1 MLLDKLYSSVDL
13 DPVLV
18 SEEDRDKMYKLL
30 EETALTKETAVVLM
44 FEAQDSCLVQVELD
58 SESDNPKTILIKPAS
73 GSMKV
78 DIWKLTSNISLIIE
92 FLVDSPGQLQFV

>member
-1 MLLDKLYSSVDL
+1 MYSSVDL

-18 SEEDRDKMYKLL
+18 SEEERDRMYKLL
-30 EETALTKETAVVLM
+30 EETALTKETALLM
-44 FEAQDSCLVQVELD
+44 FEADDSCLVQVELT

-78 DIWKLTSNISLIIE
+78 YNS
-92 FLVDSPGQLQFV
+92 Q